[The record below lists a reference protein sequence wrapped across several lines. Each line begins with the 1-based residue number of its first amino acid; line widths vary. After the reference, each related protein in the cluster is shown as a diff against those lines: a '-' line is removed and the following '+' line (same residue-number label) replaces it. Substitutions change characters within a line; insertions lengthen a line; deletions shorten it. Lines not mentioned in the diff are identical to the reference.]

1 MKNRHRVK
9 VRINKNLIEEFEKN
23 NSSVSLY
30 KFLRNS
36 ILNYKPKI
44 FFSEEEV
51 RVFAE
56 RFEDFELFNKA
67 VKKINYNSKKSPY
80 FVEAKDVKFLKVVK
94 DSFVRLNKVSR
105 QKYFYS
111 NQKEM
116 YDLKSNNR
124 VPLSMKRVLFIECN
138 DLKLYR
144 KVKLIQSN
152 SFVPFS
158 IFCACFFAG
167 IEPIFDLERGEKDI
181 VRICINALNNIE
193 QFKKKIELGHAI
205 IKPENLSG
213 YTEKQVIKYI
223 DSCIEE
229 IEKYK
234 EKIN

>member
-1 MKNRHRVK
+1 MEKRLRRK
-9 VRINKNLIEEFEKN
+9 VEINKEIIEEFERQN
-23 NSSVSLY
+23 NSVSLC
-30 KFLRNS
+30 KFLRNK
-36 ILNYKPKI
+36 IINYKPKI
-44 FFSEEEV
+44 FFSEQEV

-80 FVEAKDVKFLKVVK
+80 FVEAKEVKFLKVVK
-94 DSFVRLNKVSR
+94 DSFVRLNKVSS

-111 NQKEM
+111 TQNKMYELKE
-116 YDLKSNNR
+116 KNFI
-124 VPLSMKRVLFIECN
+124 PISMKRQIFIECSDIN
-138 DLKLYR
+138 VVR
-144 KVKLIQSN
+144 KINEIKAQ
-152 SFVPFS
+152 SFVPFTT
-158 IFCACFFAG
+158 FCTCFFAG
-167 IEPIFDLERGEKDI
+167 IEPIYDLERGEKDI

>member
-1 MKNRHRVK
+1 MKKRDRK
-9 VRINKNLIEEFEKN
+9 ILSINKKIIEEFELKN
-23 NSSVSLY
+23 DSVSVY
-30 KFLRNS
+30 KFIRNK
-36 ILNYKPKI
+36 IINYKPKI

-94 DSFVRLNKVSR
+94 DSFVKLNKVST

-111 NQKEM
+111 TQKAMHE
-116 YDLKSNNR
+116 LKSYNR
-124 VPLSMKRVLFIECN
+124 VPLSMKRTIFVECS
-138 DLKLYR
+138 DLSIHR
-144 KVKLIQSN
+144 KINEINIQ

-167 IEPIFDLERGEKDI
+167 IEPIYDLERGEKDI